1 MSFFFQKKETLYT
14 KWFVHGERATELT
27 FDFFFWQLLGYD
39 READGNLRNQMGT
52 FFLLFTAH
60 YLVFLFLSFP
70 QREKT
75 ITLGQN
81 AIEVAQFFSFIYLS
95 FFSQLATAVGKSALD
110 VASAAMTAQDKI
122 TAAAMAAPAKIYRF
136 KRKKKREKKEKEITE
151 KDPRCHGCA
160 RQHLKRR
167 GKNEKLKKLLHP
179 PLIFGTKPE
188 LNRKLYSKLDSKP

>member
-1 MSFFFQKKETLYT
+1 MAVQHDLARPQICQKKYLAGRLKFWSTL
-14 KWFVHGERATELT
+14 
-27 FDFFFWQLLGYD
+27 
-39 READGNLRNQMGT
+39 N
-52 FFLLFTAH
+52 
-60 YLVFLFLSFP
+60 
-70 QREKT
+70 
-75 ITLGQN
+75 
-81 AIEVAQFFSFIYLS
+81 SFIYLS
-95 FFSQLATAVGKSALD
+95 FFSQLATTVGKSALD

-179 PLIFGTKPE
+179 PLIFGTK
-188 LNRKLYSKLDSKP
+188 S